1 MANPNIPTTP
11 TNLDIGV
18 PDSGE
23 SPVPSHAPIS
33 HSPISHPPIDERVQK
48 QIDKFLYG
56 GGRESAQK
64 IRNFLNGTWLGE
76 PLHVVLTDVP
86 IGAWSVAIAFDLLD
100 MIRAR
105 REFAL
110 AADTSIAIGLMAA
123 AGTAV
128 TGLTDW
134 SDVDPPARRTG
145 FIHGLLNLSATALF
159 TTSLVLRKKKKK
171 RSRTGGRICA
181 ALGYAVMSYA
191 AHLGGEM
198 VYKRRVGVDRTQ
210 GQAFPTEFVAV
221 LPETELKDEKPTRA
235 LHNSVPILLV
245 RRGERVFALAETCS
259 HFSGPLAEG
268 NLVGNSIVCPY
279 HYSRFSLEDG
289 RVLNGPAVHPQ
300 PCLEVRVRDGQIE
313 VRRPAARIS

>member
-11 TNLDIGV
+11 TNLEIGV
-18 PDSGE
+18 LDSGE
-23 SPVPSHAPIS
+23 SPVPSHA
-33 HSPISHPPIDERVQK
+33 PISHPPIDERVQK

-110 AADTSIAIGLMAA
+110 AADSSIAIGLIAA

-128 TGLTDW
+128 TGMTDW

-145 FIHGLLNLSATALF
+145 FIHAAQSKRNCALYNLTGTAQEEKEEVAHGWPHLRRAGLCRY
-159 TTSLVLRKKKKK
+159 V
-171 RSRTGGRICA
+171 IC
-181 ALGYAVMSYA
+181 
-191 AHLGGEM
+191 
-198 VYKRRVGVDRTQ
+198 
-210 GQAFPTEFVAV
+210 
-221 LPETELKDEKPTRA
+221 
-235 LHNSVPILLV
+235 
-245 RRGERVFALAETCS
+245 
-259 HFSGPLAEG
+259 GPF
-268 NLVGNSIVCPY
+268 
-279 HYSRFSLEDG
+279 RW
-289 RVLNGPAVHPQ
+289 
-300 PCLEVRVRDGQIE
+300 RDGLQAQG
-313 VRRPAARIS
+313 RRRSHTGASLPNRVCGRSS